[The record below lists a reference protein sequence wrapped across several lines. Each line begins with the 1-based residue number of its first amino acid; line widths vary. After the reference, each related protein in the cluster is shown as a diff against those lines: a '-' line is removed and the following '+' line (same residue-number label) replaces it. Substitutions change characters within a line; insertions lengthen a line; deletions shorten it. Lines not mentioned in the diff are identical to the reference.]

1 MQTLS
6 DAIKKRVSC
15 RTYSDKPIEDNI
27 RQQLDLIVGATHEGP
42 FGNKPKFKLLS
53 METISSAQWKKMGT
67 YGTIRGA
74 RNFVAGIIKPVHMA
88 MQDYGYCMETII
100 LKMTALGLG
109 TCWLGGT
116 FQSGAFAHAASLK
129 PGELMPAVTPLGYPA
144 DEKSL
149 TEKIMR
155 RFAGSDQRK
164 PWETLFFID
173 DFYKPLTKT
182 TVEKYLDALENL
194 RLAPS
199 ASNKQPWRVLYNS
212 KDNIFHFFLKRSRQ
226 YKMLGISHLQ
236 DIDLG
241 IAMSHFEITARELT
255 LQGKWKV
262 MPDAPK
268 EKNLEYIVS
277 WLSEN

>member
-1 MQTLS
+1 MQTPC

-15 RTYSDKPIEDNI
+15 RTYSDKPIEKNI
-27 RQQLDLIVGATHEGP
+27 LQQLESILSAVHEGP
-42 FGNKPKFKLLS
+42 FGNKPKFKLIS
-53 METISSAQWKKMGT
+53 MEAISPAQWKKMGT

-74 RNFVAGIIKPVHMA
+74 RNFVAGITKPGPMA
-88 MQDYGYCMETII
+88 MQDYGYCMETAI
-100 LKMTALGLG
+100 LKATALGLG

-116 FQSGAFAHAASLK
+116 FQSGAFARAAGLK
-129 PGELMPAVTPLGYPA
+129 KDELMPAVTPLGYPA

-155 RFAGSDQRK
+155 RFAGSDHRK
-164 PWETLFFID
+164 RWANIFFID
-173 DFYKPLTKT
+173 DFSHPLPENTIG
-182 TVEKYLDALENL
+182 KYREALENM

-199 ASNKQPWRVLYNS
+199 ASNKQPWRVLYDAKENV
-212 KDNIFHFFLKRSRQ
+212 FHFFVARSRQ
-226 YKMLGISHLQ
+226 YKMLGISRLQ

-241 IAMSHFEITARELT
+241 IAMSHFEITAREQALP
-255 LQGKWKV
+255 GRWKM
-262 MPDAPK
+262 MPDSPQ